1 MYIIESNTY
10 ISYTAPP
17 LPSLWNVR
25 SDGEHKKK
33 MPSAGGLASPPPPPS
48 SPWRDGLAEC
58 SAAWGGRRQLQR
70 AKLVRADRR
79 SNHSFKKQKK
89 TNTPLPPPTL
99 RDLNPNQTK
108 SQPSVYVYQLA
119 VHNLS
124 INHRHIRKRLQDRST
139 IARSIYP
146 STSINSLSTMYPS
159 INARAQSIR
168 EHSQT
173 IKSFGFKSVSV
184 YQPQC
189 ALGGCAATPTA
200 YPSINLVY
208 LSMIKSRHAHNL
220 SENIRKLSN
229 LSIIYQSV
237 YQPQCAPGGC
247 AARPPTPTAYPSIS
261 LVYQSLNM

>member
-1 MYIIESNTY
+1 MERQ
-10 ISYTAPP
+10 
-17 LPSLWNVR
+17 VR
-25 SDGEHKKK
+25 WRTSKKK
-33 MPSAGGLASPPPPPS
+33 CQALADLLHRRLRLLLLGGTASPSAPQLGGAV
-48 SPWRDGLAEC
+48 ANC
-58 SAAWGGRRQLQR
+58 SVQSLYERIVARIT
-70 AKLVRADRR
+70 
-79 SNHSFKKQKK
+79 HFKNTKK